1 MANKKFSLL
10 KSSNSSLVEED
21 TIIKKKEDYPIIDT
35 EVIEFITKE
44 FPKASIEI
52 ANSLTNLKNTLE
64 KSIDFIEDTSSSI
77 IKNERNF
84 NLSGKYREI
93 SVRLYDISISIEKY
107 IDWMD
112 SIRNKNEKFDS
123 TTKQEEE
130 EYLPLDES
138 ILNNYLEI
146 YNDFTDKTPLSFKL
160 DNFKVQSDDWND
172 IVIKTAD
179 ILNKNYKFSR
189 DIMYSNITLPEII
202 SKKSPENE
210 FRDTIIEM
218 LIEYKIDLSKYLILV
233 K

>member
-1 MANKKFSLL
+1 MASKKFSLL
-10 KSSNSSLVEED
+10 KSSNNSLLED
-21 TIIKKKEDYPIIDT
+21 NTIIQKKEDYPIIDT
-35 EVIEFITKE
+35 DVIEFITKE
-44 FPKASIEI
+44 LPKASIEI
-52 ANSLTNLKNTLE
+52 GNSLTNLKNTLE

-112 SIRNKNEKFDS
+112 SIRNKNENFDS
-123 TTKQEEE
+123 NTEKEDGED
-130 EYLPLDES
+130 LPLEGS
-138 ILNNYLEI
+138 TLNNYLEI
-146 YNDFTDKTPLSFKL
+146 YNDFTDKIPLAFKL
-160 DNFKVQSDDWND
+160 DNFKIQSDDWND

-179 ILNKNYKFSR
+179 ILIKNYKFSK
-189 DIMYSNITLPEII
+189 DILYSNITLPDII
-202 SKKSPENE
+202 SRKSLENE

-218 LIEYKIDLSKYLILV
+218 LTEYKIDLSKYLILV